1 MSSRSPAVSLSHPD
15 TSHARPATEAGAVG
29 GVTGSPRLVEMWPPG
44 ISRKPA
50 MRISDVLTTLKA
62 EFPAITHSKL
72 RFLEDQGL
80 VEPLRT
86 ASGYR
91 QYSLADVERLR
102 FVLAEQRDR
111 YLPLKVIKDKLV
123 ELDQGFGDDLTPT
136 PRLISED
143 GAGSGPHSM
152 TRLTV
157 QVLATEAGVAVELV
171 EDLVGAGIIR
181 PNSRGH
187 FDAWTQQIV
196 TLVAGLAEHG
206 IEARHLR
213 SMRTA
218 VDRDLSLVT
227 QIVAPLR
234 SGSTPS
240 ARARAGSVG
249 AELGETLTGLHAALL
264 RQGIADL
271 PL

>member
-1 MSSRSPAVSLSHPD
+1 MTLRGPAVSHSESD
-15 TSHARPATEAGAVG
+15 VAHARSALEVGAVG
-29 GVTGSPRLVEMWPPG
+29 GGPCPPRLVEMWPPG
-44 ISRKPA
+44 ISSKPT
-50 MRISDVLTTLKA
+50 MRISDVLTTLKS

-111 YLPLKVIKDKLV
+111 YLPLKVIKDRLA
-123 ELDQGFGDDLTPT
+123 ELDLGVGEDLTPT
-136 PRLISED
+136 PRRIPAD
-143 GAGSGPHSM
+143 GAASGPHSM

-157 QVLATEAGVAVELV
+157 EVLAAEAGVEVGLI